1 MPALGATV
9 ACLLA
14 AEGLS
19 IAVVEGQRVGL
30 GSTLASTA
38 LLMQEPDEDF
48 SVLRN
53 RYGLSD
59 ARRV

>member
-1 MPALGATV
+1 MPALSATV